1 VKRVQ
6 SSQELIAKDK
16 QAIRQ
21 YLHELRRLLIICTG
35 ALVVFSTIGYSLHA
49 QIISIIRRPLD
60 QKLFYSNPAGGF
72 TFVLQISMY
81 FGIVLS
87 MPIVMYQVI
96 KFLRPAMK
104 KVNLKLIIF
113 TIVASILLSF
123 IGAVYAYKL
132 SLPAALKF
140 LTNYNS
146 QGVEALIN
154 VNDYS
159 KFFFAYIFGSI
170 ITFQLPLLLI
180 FSNKVRRFPP
190 GSLNKSQKPMIIG
203 AIVVAGV
210 ITPTADPFNQLLVA
224 VPILFLYEL
233 GVVIIW
239 RTNRKHHAANRK
251 KDAAIAAT
259 PLPKKVVTLEDSMQ
273 KKTELAKPKSDNQH
287 RPNVGNNRHAFS
299 HNRKIIM

>member
-1 VKRVQ
+1 MQ

-21 YLHELRRLLIICTG
+21 YLHELRRLFIVCTG
-35 ALVVFSTIGYSLHA
+35 ALVVFSTVGYSLHA
-49 QIISIIRRPLD
+49 QIISIIRRPLA

-104 KVNLKLIIF
+104 KVNLKLIIT
-113 TIVASILLSF
+113 TIISSILLSI

-210 ITPTADPFNQLLVA
+210 ITPTADPINQLLVA
-224 VPILFLYEL
+224 MPILFLYEL

-251 KDAAIAAT
+251 KDAAIAAAPPT
-259 PLPKKVVTLEDSMQ
+259 EKVVAINDNTQ
-273 KKTELAKPKSDNQH
+273 KKTEHAKPKSVIQN
-287 RPNVGNNRHAFS
+287 RPNVVNNRHAFS